1 MRSVAAEAAFKTG
14 RFLEGLSSTELS
26 AILSAGTERSF
37 SAGSVICSPGAPAE
51 QFFLLKSGR
60 ARHFVITPEG
70 RKVLLRWLSPGS
82 IFGAATVLSRNSTFI
97 VGTEVV
103 KNSRLHIWQRAAI
116 RKLVWEYR
124 KLMENLL
131 WLASDYLIWYSAAH
145 IALVSQDARQ
155 RFADVLI
162 TLSSSFG
169 HVTEKG
175 MELEITNEELAN
187 TANVTLFTASRLLSE
202 WHRKSAIKK
211 TRRKILLRAPERLV

>member
-1 MRSVAAEAAFKTG
+1 MAVETASKPRQ
-14 RFLEGLSSTELS
+14 FLEGLSSTELS

-37 SAGSVICSPGAPAE
+37 STGSVICSPGAPAE

-162 TLSSSFG
+162 TLSSSLG

-202 WHRKSAIKK
+202 WHRKGAIKK

>member
-1 MRSVAAEAAFKTG
+1 MRSVAVETASKP
-14 RFLEGLSSTELS
+14 RQFLEGLSSTELS

-162 TLSSSFG
+162 TLSSSLG